1 MRNTPLVTYVVTAL
15 VTLLASVSISA
26 CSGPSQAKALKQ
38 QIKPGMSAAEV
49 ASLLRSNKDGR
60 YLVKVSGR
68 NQVRPFV
75 EFEKIL
81 SETSKQK
88 DTRIVVNVLFMGPG
102 FLHNE
107 FDIIL
112 DTEGKVKS
120 VTSLKQWD

>member
-1 MRNTPLVTYVVTAL
+1 MKNISLVTYVVIAPVIILAL
-15 VTLLASVSISA
+15 INISS
-26 CSGPSQAKALKQ
+26 CGGPSRAKALQ
-38 QIKPGMSAAEV
+38 RQLKPGMSAAEV
-49 ASLLRSNKDGR
+49 ALLLRSKKDGR
-60 YLVKVSGR
+60 YFVKVSGR

-75 EFEKIL
+75 EFETVL

-112 DTEGKVKS
+112 DSEGKVKS
-120 VTSLKQWD
+120 VTSLEQWD